1 MKFNISGFGYRGATQ
16 LFVEAA
22 HWTEWVL
29 EHQGKEGFSHENH
42 YGLGKVI
49 QYEWSV
55 GQTRVVVPIVTW
67 TFRPVVLPDAT
78 GFIAFESDWKPNNCL
93 LLDVY
98 GKERMRLTVPW
109 EMTGST
115 HPESA
120 RAPTSFANISEPYE
134 HPQTGEKGKFGVTAW
149 VERMGKFYFEL
160 DYHAGKFLWCKQ
172 IRD

>member
-1 MKFNISGFGYRGATQ
+1 MTEIKKISNFTLHGSTG
-16 LFVEAA
+16 LS
-22 HWTEWVL
+22 VL
-29 EHQGKEGFSHENH
+29 DSNFLAWLETHSSSELGRITAYGWRVGDNDFQIEIDIGK
-42 YGLGKVI
+42 
-49 QYEWSV
+49 
-55 GQTRVVVPIVTW
+55 RTW
-67 TFRPVVLPDAT
+67 RVLPDAT
-78 GFIAFESDWKPNNCL
+78 GFIAFESDWKPDNCL

-120 RAPTSFANISEPYE
+120 RAPTSFANASVPYE
-134 HPQTGEKGKFGVTAW
+134 HPQTGEKGRFGVTAW

-160 DYHAGKFLWCKQ
+160 DYHAGKFLWCRQ

>member
-1 MKFNISGFGYRGATQ
+1 MKRISQFSMHNNRGHVRLESARDQWRDPDSGSEIFG
-16 LFVEAA
+16 
-22 HWTEWVL
+22 
-29 EHQGKEGFSHENH
+29 
-42 YGLGKVI
+42 
-49 QYEWSV
+49 
-55 GQTRVVVPIVTW
+55 
-67 TFRPVVLPDAT
+67 PVVKYSWLVGAENYFLEKADISLRELPDAS
-78 GFIAFESDWKPNNCL
+78 GFIAFESDWKPDNCL

-98 GKERMRLTVPW
+98 GKERMRLTVPC

-134 HPQTGEKGKFGVTAW
+134 HPQTGEKGKFGATAW

-160 DYHAGKFLWCKQ
+160 DYHAGKFLWCRQ